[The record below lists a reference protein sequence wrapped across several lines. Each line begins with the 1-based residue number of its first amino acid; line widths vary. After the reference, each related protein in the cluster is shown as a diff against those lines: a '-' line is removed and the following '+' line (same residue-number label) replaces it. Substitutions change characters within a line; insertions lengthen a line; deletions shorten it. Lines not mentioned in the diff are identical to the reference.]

1 MAMSKEFVAV
11 VREAIQMNSSP
22 SIDRSDAHGARGQG
36 AYIVVDN
43 HVRHVAYDIWT
54 ALQHE
59 PGLVAPAQEP
69 PPTT

>member
-22 SIDRSDAHGARGQG
+22 SIDRSDAHGKRGQA

-43 HVRHVAYDIWT
+43 HVSAVAWAIWQR
-54 ALQHE
+54 LRDEQVIIDGGVNRE
-59 PGLVAPAQEP
+59 NG
-69 PPTT
+69 